1 MKKLL
6 IGMLLMI
13 SALTAYGQCDWS
25 SWKLSQT
32 NQYKNEYQF
41 GLEPG
46 YHDSCANWR
55 FTIRNF
61 TRNTLDTVGDYLG
74 YLDIHLKYKGF
85 YRVYVEVWSICKK
98 CDTAKFMVQV
108 YVLEDD
114 TIALGTKDLVS
125 TYHKPKLIGTYD
137 MLGRPVEKVENDIP
151 YIFLY
156 NNGQRKKVIKRN

>member
-1 MKKLL
+1 MKKYIL
-6 IGMLLMI
+6 GMLLVI
-13 SALTAYGQCDWS
+13 STLTAYGQCDWS

-55 FTIRNF
+55 FTVRNF

-74 YLDIHLKYKGF
+74 YLDIHFKYKGF
-85 YRVYVEVWSICKK
+85 YRVYAEVWNVCKK

-114 TIALGTKDLVS
+114 TIALGIRNLVS
-125 TYHKPKLIGTYD
+125 TYRELKVIGYYD
-137 MLGRPVEKVENDIP
+137 MLGKQVDYLEINQP
-151 YIFLY
+151 YIIIY
-156 NNGQRKKVIKRN
+156 SNGKRQKVVRTK

>member
-1 MKKLL
+1 M
-6 IGMLLMI
+6 MLMV
-13 SALTAYGQCDWS
+13 SALTTYAQCDWS

-46 YHDSCANWR
+46 YNDSCANWR

-74 YLDIHLKYKGF
+74 YLDIRLRYKGF
-85 YRVYVEVWSICKK
+85 YRVYAEVWSICKK

-108 YVLEDD
+108 YVLEVD
-114 TIALGTKDLVS
+114 TIGLGTKDLVS
-125 TYHKPKLIGTYD
+125 THHEPKLVLIYD
-137 MLGRPVEKVENDIP
+137 ILGRPVKNVELNVP
-151 YIFLY
+151 YIFVY
-156 NNGQRKKVIKRN
+156 DNGQRKKIIKIK